1 MPKAN
6 SAARVPGP
14 AGFNALGAAEA
25 EAGLLTCCASRA
37 FAREV
42 AARRPYRDLA
52 DLAEAAEAAVRD
64 LTWPDI
70 REALAAHP
78 RIGEP
83 PRESGRAAPASVA
96 RIGEPPRESGRAAPA
111 SVARIGEPPRESGRA
126 APASVARIGEPPD
139 DGEAAAGTGE
149 PPDGG
154 AATAAEGREASW
166 SRQEQSG
173 VDAAGQ
179 AVLDGL
185 AEGNRAYEER
195 FGHVYLVC
203 ATGMTAEEMLDRL
216 RERLRNDESTER
228 GVVRTELA
236 RITRLRVAKLLGEE
250 T

>member
-14 AGFNALGAAEA
+14 AGFNALGVAEA

-70 REALAAHP
+70 RQALAAHP

-83 PRESGRAAPASVA
+83 P
-96 RIGEPPRESGRAAPA
+96 
-111 SVARIGEPPRESGRA
+111 
-126 APASVARIGEPPD
+126 
-139 DGEAAAGTGE
+139 
-149 PPDGG
+149 DGG
-154 AATAAEGREASW
+154 EATAAEGREASW